1 MGSDLNFARYYS
13 HASNRTLFFGRPHLG
28 ITPQKEAPQLK
39 FCSLKAVLIPVVED
53 NIIVNGGK
61 NC

>member
-1 MGSDLNFARYYS
+1 
-13 HASNRTLFFGRPHLG
+13 LG

-53 NIIVNGGK
+53 NMIVNGGK